1 MSRSPASCS
10 NKPHPEIPK
19 TVIGALFLLLR
30 ELLPDWPTSIGAML
44 QALGIGKSQCYELK
58 ERLRDTL
65 PELLRPPG
73 RPPASSE
80 RDVEFATLRACYD
93 YVTANPGSVCPNR
106 SRQRYSPEFRYF
118 MVDLVAPGG
127 AAVGMSLE
135 NLARVSNVPL
145 GTLKDWLSTPVA
157 SAAGDRIDEA
167 LPEDVGEAPAGH
179 AATPGNEVGELATD
193 QRTPLD
199 VSALDSIRDARIKTV
214 VSQWPAWA
222 GTFQAFCQA
231 MSLQFA
237 IPYGS
242 TLIGNILQAT
252 GLRDRK
258 SRARKE
264 APWSKHT
271 FRTLFPG
278 AQWLGD
284 GTTLAVHWNGQRHL
298 FNIEALLDTA
308 TNAMVGI
315 AVTDT
320 EDAQAL
326 RLAYEASLKTTL
338 GVAPWAV
345 TLDNK
350 ACNICD
356 AAVAAFDGSTVLYGT
371 PGRGQSKAALEG
383 AFGLFAQAMPA
394 LDIQGGTDREMA
406 RAVLRT
412 ILTAWYRGRNGRPR
426 QRLKGRTP
434 VQVFFEDG
442 PTPEQV
448 AELKKWLEELL
459 RRQDAIRLTREA
471 RLDPVRIG
479 LLKKGLAELGIPD
492 PDDRLAKGLACF
504 SRDAIMRGLA
514 IFEAK
519 RDEGTLPQE
528 SHSDGAYLGGIISN
542 KHTQLEL
549 ERVAVHLMKQR
560 LRARDLSL
568 DPLTLAAEKLRAKHS
583 KGDLVT
589 GGLVKDFLEHALAA
603 PYKIDFLFWAKAMTD
618 AFAALPRIQREALRK
633 TMIRRV
639 TAASKVDPDR
649 RADLIDRLAAA
660 VVLSTINNAA

>member
-1 MSRSPASCS
+1 
-10 NKPHPEIPK
+10 
-19 TVIGALFLLLR
+19 
-30 ELLPDWPTSIGAML
+30 ML
-44 QALGIGKSQCYELK
+44 
-58 ERLRDTL
+58 
-65 PELLRPPG
+65 
-73 RPPASSE
+73 
-80 RDVEFATLRACYD
+80 
-93 YVTANPGSVCPNR
+93 
-106 SRQRYSPEFRYF
+106 
-118 MVDLVAPGG
+118 DLVAPGG
-127 AAVGMSLE
+127 AAAGMSIE
-135 NLARVSNVPL
+135 NLARVSDVPL

-157 SAAGDRIDEA
+157 NASDKIDEA
-167 LPEDVGEAPAGH
+167 LPEDADEAPARLH
-179 AATPGNEVGELATD
+179 AAAPGNETAEGLSSD
-193 QRTPLD
+193 QRTSLV
-199 VSALDSIRDARIKTV
+199 VSAFDSIRDARIKTI

-222 GTFQAFCQA
+222 GSFQAFCQA

-237 IPYGS
+237 IPYGP
-242 TLIGNILQAT
+242 TLIGNVLQAT
-252 GLRDRK
+252 GLRHRK
-258 SRARKE
+258 ARISKE
-264 APWSKHT
+264 VPWSRHT

-284 GTTLAVHWNGQRHL
+284 GTTLAIYWNGQRHL

-326 RLAYEASLKTTL
+326 RLAYEASLVTTL

-356 AAVAAFDGSTVLYGT
+356 AAVAAFDGSIVLYGT

-383 AFGLFAQAMPA
+383 AFGLFAQAMPT
-394 LDIQGGTDREMA
+394 LDIKGGNDREMA
-406 RAVLRT
+406 RAVLQT
-412 ILTAWYRGRNGRPR
+412 ILTAWHRGRNGRPR
-426 QRLKGRTP
+426 RRLKGRSP
-434 VQVFFEDG
+434 AQVFFEDG

-448 AELKKWLEELL
+448 AELKPWLEELL
-459 RRQDAIRLTREA
+459 RRQDAIRLTRDA

-492 PDDRLAKGLACF
+492 HDDRLAKGLACF

-519 RDEGTLPQE
+519 RDKGTLPQE
-528 SHSDGAYLGGIISN
+528 SHLDGAYLGGIIAN

-549 ERVAVHLMKQR
+549 ERVEVHLMKQR

-568 DPLTLAAEKLRAKHS
+568 DPLTIAANKLRARHS
-583 KGDLVT
+583 KDDLAK
-589 GGLVKDFLEHALAA
+589 GELVKDFLEHALAA
-603 PYKIDFLFWAKAMTD
+603 PYKIDFLFWAKATTD
-618 AFAALPRIQREALRK
+618 AFGFLPKIQRQALYK

-639 TAASKVDPDR
+639 MAASKVNPDR
-649 RADLIDRLAAA
+649 RADLIDRLAASL
-660 VVLSTINNAA
+660 VCSTIADAA

>member
-1 MSRSPASCS
+1 MSRSPASCF
-10 NKPHPEIPK
+10 NNPHPEIPK
-19 TVIGALFLLLR
+19 TVIGGLFLLLR

-44 QALGIGKSQCYELK
+44 QGLGVGKSQCYELK

-65 PELLRPPG
+65 PELLHPPG

-80 RDVEFATLRACYD
+80 PDAELATLKACYN
-93 YVTANPGSVCPNR
+93 YVTANPGSVCPNH
-106 SRQRYSPEFRYF
+106 SRQRYSPEFRHF
-118 MVDLVAPGG
+118 MVDLVASGG
-127 AAVGMSLE
+127 AAFGISLE

-157 SAAGDRIDEA
+157 NASDEA
-167 LPEDVGEAPAGH
+167 LPEDGGAPAGDEP
-179 AATPGNEVGELATD
+179 ATGH
-193 QRTPLD
+193 RTPLD
-199 VSALDSIRDARIKTV
+199 VSAFDSIRDARIKTIF
-214 VSQWPAWA
+214 SQWPAWA

-258 SRARKE
+258 PRITPKM
-264 APWSKHT
+264 PWSKHT

-326 RLAYEASLKTTL
+326 HLAYEASLETTL

-383 AFGLFAQAMPA
+383 AFGLFAQSMPA

-442 PTPEQV
+442 PNPEQV

-479 LLKKGLAELGIPD
+479 LLKKGLAELGISD

-519 RDEGTLPQE
+519 RDEGNLPQE

-568 DPLTLAAEKLRAKHS
+568 DPLTLAAEKLRARHS

-589 GGLVKDFLEHALAA
+589 GELVKDFLEHALAA

-618 AFAALPRIQREALRK
+618 AFAALPRTQREALHK

>member
-1 MSRSPASCS
+1 
-10 NKPHPEIPK
+10 
-19 TVIGALFLLLR
+19 
-30 ELLPDWPTSIGAML
+30 ML
-44 QALGIGKSQCYELK
+44 
-58 ERLRDTL
+58 
-65 PELLRPPG
+65 
-73 RPPASSE
+73 
-80 RDVEFATLRACYD
+80 
-93 YVTANPGSVCPNR
+93 
-106 SRQRYSPEFRYF
+106 
-118 MVDLVAPGG
+118 DLVAPGG
-127 AAVGMSLE
+127 AAFGMSLE
-135 NLARVSNVPL
+135 NLARVTDVPL

-157 SAAGDRIDEA
+157 EGSGKLKET
-167 LPEDVGEAPAGH
+167 LPEDGDEAHAGPHVAEPVGEPIGGLS
-179 AATPGNEVGELATD
+179 PDQEE
-193 QRTPLD
+193 QRTTLG

-214 VSQWPAWA
+214 VSQWPAW
-222 GTFQAFCQA
+222 GGSFQAFCQA

-237 IPYGS
+237 IPYGP
-242 TLIGNILQAT
+242 TLIGNVLQAT

-258 SRARKE
+258 ARISKE
-264 APWSKHT
+264 VPWSRHT

-284 GTTLAVHWNGQRHL
+284 GTTLAIYWNGQRHL

-326 RLAYEASLKTTL
+326 RLAYEVSLETTL

-356 AAVAAFDGSTVLYGT
+356 AAVAAFDGSIVLYGT

-383 AFGLFAQAMPA
+383 AFGLFAQAMPT
-394 LDIQGGTDREMA
+394 LDIKGDSDREMA
-406 RAVLRT
+406 RAALQT

-426 QRLKGRTP
+426 KRFKGRTP
-434 VQVFFEDG
+434 AQVFFEDG

-448 AELKKWLEELL
+448 AKLKPWLEELL

-514 IFEAK
+514 IFGAR
-519 RDEGTLPQE
+519 RDQGTLPQE
-528 SHSDGAYLGGIISN
+528 SHLDGAYLGGIICN

-549 ERVAVHLMKQR
+549 ERVEVHLMKQR

-568 DPLTLAAEKLRAKHS
+568 DPLTIAADKLRAKHS
-583 KGDLVT
+583 KDDPTKGD
-589 GGLVKDFLEHALAA
+589 LVKDFLEHALAA
-603 PYKIDFLFWAKAMTD
+603 PYRIDFLFWAKATTD
-618 AFAALPRIQREALRK
+618 AFGVLPQTQREALYK
-633 TMIRRV
+633 TMIGRV
-639 TAASKVDPDR
+639 TVASKVDPGR
-649 RADLIDRLAAA
+649 RADLIDRFAACL
-660 VVLSTINNAA
+660 VFSTIANAA

>member
-1 MSRSPASCS
+1 
-10 NKPHPEIPK
+10 
-19 TVIGALFLLLR
+19 
-30 ELLPDWPTSIGAML
+30 ML
-44 QALGIGKSQCYELK
+44 QVLGIGKSQCYELK
-58 ERLRDTL
+58 ERLRETL
-65 PELLRPPG
+65 PELLRPSG

-80 RDVEFATLRACYD
+80 RDAEFSTLKACYD
-93 YVTANPGSVCPNR
+93 YVTANPGAVCSNR
-106 SRQRYSPEFRYF
+106 SRRQYSPEFRYF

-135 NLARVSNVPL
+135 NLARLSNVPL

-157 SAAGDRIDEA
+157 NSSDKIDEA
-167 LPEDVGEAPAGH
+167 LPEDGGE
-179 AATPGNEVGELATD
+179 ATPGDEVGELATD
-193 QRTPLD
+193 QRTPLE

-237 IPYGS
+237 IPFGS

-258 SRARKE
+258 PRIRKE
-264 APWSKHT
+264 VPWSRDS
-271 FRTLFPG
+271 FRILFPG

-284 GTTLAVHWNGQRHL
+284 GTTLAIYWNGQRHL

-326 RLAYEASLKTTL
+326 HLAYEASLETTL

-350 ACNICD
+350 ACNVCD
-356 AAVAAFDGSTVLYGT
+356 AAVAVFDDSTVLYGT

-383 AFGLFAQAMPA
+383 AFGLFAQSMPA
-394 LDIQGGTDREMA
+394 LDIQGDNDREMA

-426 QRLKGRTP
+426 KRLKGRTP
-434 VQVFFEDG
+434 AQVFLEDG
-442 PTPEQV
+442 PTPGQV
-448 AELKKWLEELL
+448 AELKEWLKELL

-479 LLKKGLAELGIPD
+479 LLKKGLAELDIPD

-504 SRDAIMRGLA
+504 SRDAIIRGLA

-519 RDEGTLPQE
+519 RDKGTLPQDP
-528 SHSDGAYLGGIISN
+528 HSDGAYLGGIISN

-549 ERVAVHLMKQR
+549 ERVEVHLMKQR

-568 DPLTLAAEKLRAKHS
+568 DPLTRVAERLRAKHS
-583 KGDLVT
+583 KGELAK
-589 GGLVKDFLEHALAA
+589 GELVKDFLGYALTA
-603 PYKIDFLFWAKAMTD
+603 PYKIDFHFWAKQTTD
-618 AFAALPRIQREALRK
+618 AFADLPKLQREALYK
-633 TMIRRV
+633 TMTRRV
-639 TAASKVDPDR
+639 SAASKVNPER
-649 RADLIDRLAAA
+649 RSDIIDRLAAA
-660 VVLSTINNAA
+660 VVLAPIANAA